1 MAQPKDDDAQCEV
14 ISLANERAMRDAE
27 KHRQASA
34 VFIEPLVNA
43 YRKAHEMLAAAEKS
57 SAQVRLETELR
68 ASEDMVLLAQVAGVT
83 PRQARDVLVGL
94 FQLGRKRRAAVEESI
109 VARVERL
116 GGK

>member
-1 MAQPKDDDAQCEV
+1 MRRPKADDTCAV
-14 ISLANERAMRDAE
+14 ISLAHERAMRDAQR
-27 KHRQASA
+27 HREASA
-34 VFIEPLVNA
+34 ATLVPLIED

-68 ASEDMVLLAQVAGVT
+68 ASEDLVLLAQVAGVT

-94 FQLGRKRRAAVEESI
+94 YQLGRKRRAAVEESI
-109 VARVERL
+109 AARVERL